1 MRNLEIAISQ
11 LRTHKFSGL
20 HSIVTAMFRND
31 PILVFCLDIEN
42 LEDSD
47 SGDVSGLVIR
57 KGEVSELDSLRM
69 EMESVPWEFSC
80 HTYDGVTDFFVGCDG
95 SRIVS
100 IVWIYYKDD
109 PNRLLKLGSRD
120 AELKYGLTLPEYR
133 GRGLLPRILRAQS
146 RFLRERGIRRMYAC
160 IHEQNRSSI
169 RGTMK
174 AGFKL
179 AGKCRLLKLF
189 GVQVSKRFVTSED

>member
-1 MRNLEIAISQ
+1 MRNFKIVISQ
-11 LRTHKFSGL
+11 LKAHKFAAFQG
-20 HSIVTAMFRND
+20 IMTAMFRND
-31 PILVFCLDIEN
+31 PILVFCLDTEI
-42 LEDSD
+42 LEDFD
-47 SGDVSGLVIR
+47 SCDVSGFVVR
-57 KGEVSELDSLRM
+57 KGEISELDSLKM

-80 HTYDGVTDFFVGCDG
+80 HEYDGVTDFFVGCDG

-100 IVWIYYKDD
+100 IVWICYKDD

-133 GRGLLPRILRAQS
+133 GRGLLPRILRAQA

-189 GVQVSKRFVTSED
+189 GVQVSKRFVTSKD